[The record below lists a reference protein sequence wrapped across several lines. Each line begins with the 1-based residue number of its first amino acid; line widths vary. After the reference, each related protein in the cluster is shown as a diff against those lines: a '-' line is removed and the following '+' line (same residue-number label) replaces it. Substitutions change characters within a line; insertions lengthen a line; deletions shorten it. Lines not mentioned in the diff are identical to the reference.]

1 MLRDLAISAFHR
13 AGGLA
18 DARWLNRKG
27 VRNIMYHQFTT
38 PASALATQLAH
49 SRERYTPVT
58 LGQVAAWLISGAPIP
73 DNACAVTVDDGYRDF
88 FNVAYPLF
96 CEYRIPATVYLVSDF
111 LDGKLWLWTDR
122 VRYAFQRTSLEA
134 VSVEL
139 PDGAGLHF
147 ELDSAAKRLTGSDR
161 MVEALKRLPNSDR
174 LHLLEC
180 LPRLLKVSLPER
192 PPAEYAPLQWDQV
205 RATAGPLIEFGAHT
219 ATHPILSSV
228 SSERELAA
236 EIDGSKRRI
245 EEELDRP
252 VAHFCYPNGS
262 DRDIGAA
269 AIEAVRVAGFRTG
282 VTTETGLPR
291 TTQP

>member
-18 DARWLNRKG
+18 AARWLNRKG
-27 VRNIMYHQFTT
+27 VRILMYHQFTT
-38 PASALATQLAH
+38 PAAALATQLAH
-49 SRERYTPVT
+49 IRERYTPVS
-58 LGQVAAWLISGAPIP
+58 LGQVADWLISGAPIP

-180 LPRLLKVSLPER
+180 LPRLLKVSLPEV
-192 PPAEYAPLQWDQV
+192 PPAEP
-205 RATAGPLIEFGAHT
+205 P
-219 ATHPILSSV
+219 P
-228 SSERELAA
+228 
-236 EIDGSKRRI
+236 
-245 EEELDRP
+245 
-252 VAHFCYPNGS
+252 PNLRTC
-262 DRDIGAA
+262 RDN
-269 AIEAVRVAGFRTG
+269 F
-282 VTTETGLPR
+282 
-291 TTQP
+291 